1 MRNKRK
7 NKNKQKEGN
16 NAKRKKFNEIE
27 NNRETEFM
35 I

>member
-7 NKNKQKEGN
+7 KSKQKEGN